1 MVGVLRKGTC
11 HVSLA
16 EISGE
21 VLGIL
26 SFSYNPSFYH
36 AADSRLI
43 NELVV
48 LPDAR
53 DRGLGARLLE
63 HVIHGAQAIGCAEVL
78 LSVMT
83 SNTAARRFYER
94 HGFEAKAT
102 TMERHF
108 ATE

>member
-1 MVGVLRKGTC
+1 MVT
-11 HVSLA
+11 
-16 EISGE
+16 
-21 VLGIL
+21 
-26 SFSYNPSFYH
+26 FSCNPSFYH
-36 AADSRLI
+36 AADSCLI

-63 HVIHGAQAIGCAEVL
+63 PVIHGAQAIRCAEVL

-83 SNTAARRFYER
+83 SSTDARRFYER
-94 HGFEAKAT
+94 HGFEARAT